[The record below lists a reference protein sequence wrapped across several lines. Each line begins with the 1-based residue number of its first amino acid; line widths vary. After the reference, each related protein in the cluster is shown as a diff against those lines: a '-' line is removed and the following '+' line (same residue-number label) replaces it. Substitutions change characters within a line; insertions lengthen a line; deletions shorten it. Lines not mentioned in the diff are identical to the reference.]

1 MFQRGGERQT
11 CGAARVTNT
20 NRVVVTGT
28 GSSLDTLWA
37 NYFTIDESGGR
48 LGPGATLERRGRSEI
63 EVRISITPGTN
74 PFPPYGPFPLELGY
88 AGNSGPN
95 IVTVGANGMDLNGDG
110 DIDVTTGS
118 TPFAQYAL
126 YGADGPDVLSGAGSR
141 ATGAAVPAPITL
153 VDGRGNDRLTGG
165 RGADVLDGGP
175 GADELRGGAG
185 PDRLSGGSDADHLF
199 GGSGNDTVVSP
210 TFDGLDKV
218 SGGAGFDWIDYTG
231 RAAAVRVS
239 LDRKANDGRSG
250 ERDNV
255 GVSGDVEGVLGG
267 SGDDV
272 IVGNAARNILKGAAG
287 ADTITGRPEQDDLFG
302 EAGNDALFALDGIA
316 DLVDGGSDEDT
327 AEVDV
332 ALDTVVG
339 IELTALRFFARR
351 VR

>member
-1 MFQRGGERQT
+1 
-11 CGAARVTNT
+11 
-20 NRVVVTGT
+20 
-28 GSSLDTLWA
+28 
-37 NYFTIDESGGR
+37 
-48 LGPGATLERRGRSEI
+48 
-63 EVRISITPGTN
+63 
-74 PFPPYGPFPLELGY
+74 
-88 AGNSGPN
+88 
-95 IVTVGANGMDLNGDG
+95 MDVNGDG

-118 TPFAQYAL
+118 TPFAQYAF

-165 RGADVLDGGP
+165 RGADVLDGGA

-185 PDRLSGGSDADHLF
+185 PDRLTGGSDADHLF
-199 GGSGNDTVVSP
+199 GGSGDDVVLSA

-231 RAAAVRVS
+231 RAAGVRVS

-272 IVGNAARNILKGAAG
+272 IAGNAARNLLRGAGG
-287 ADTITGRPEQDDLFG
+287 ADAITGRPGQDDLFG

-316 DLVDGGSDEDT
+316 DLVDGGADEDT

-332 ALDTVVG
+332 ALDTVVDV
-339 IELTALRFFARR
+339 ELFARR